1 MKEKIKKIVKVL
13 FYFSLLFFL
22 VIYLGQ
28 MTGYYK
34 VPEERKVVLTDEA
47 MERFEEDVKNGKE
60 IIAGNYLEKENN
72 YNNNLS
78 LLGVKLSKLIE
89 NGFNKL
95 MWLILNELES
105 VIDS

>member
-1 MKEKIKKIVKVL
+1 MLKGKKGKKG
-13 FYFSLLFFL
+13 FTLLEL
-22 VIYLGQ
+22 VIAIGLLALFAVFIGVSLNRTFKKQ
-28 MTGYYK
+28 
-34 VPEERKVVLTDEA
+34 
-47 MERFEEDVKNGKE
+47 
-60 IIAGNYLEKENN
+60 KEND

-89 NGFNKL
+89 NGFNKI

>member
-1 MKEKIKKIVKVL
+1 
-13 FYFSLLFFL
+13 
-22 VIYLGQ
+22 

-34 VPEERKVVLTDEA
+34 VPEERKIVLTDEA

-60 IIAGNYLEKENN
+60 IIAGNYLEKEND

>member
-28 MTGYYK
+28 MTGYHK
-34 VPEERKVVLTDEA
+34 VPEERKIVLTDEA

-60 IIAGNYLEKENN
+60 IIAGNYLEKEND

-89 NGFNKL
+89 NGFNKI

>member
-13 FYFSLLFFL
+13 FYFFLLFFL

-28 MTGYYK
+28 MTGYHK
-34 VPEERKVVLTDEA
+34 VPEERKIVLTDEA

-60 IIAGNYLEKENN
+60 IIAGNYLEKEND

-89 NGFNKL
+89 NGFNKI

>member
-1 MKEKIKKIVKVL
+1 
-13 FYFSLLFFL
+13 
-22 VIYLGQ
+22 

-34 VPEERKVVLTDEA
+34 VPEERKIVLTDEA

-89 NGFNKL
+89 SGFNKL

>member
-1 MKEKIKKIVKVL
+1 
-13 FYFSLLFFL
+13 
-22 VIYLGQ
+22 

>member
-1 MKEKIKKIVKVL
+1 M
-13 FYFSLLFFL
+13 
-22 VIYLGQ
+22 
-28 MTGYYK
+28 
-34 VPEERKVVLTDEA
+34 
-47 MERFEEDVKNGKE
+47 KNGKE

-89 NGFNKL
+89 SGFNKL

>member
-1 MKEKIKKIVKVL
+1 
-13 FYFSLLFFL
+13 
-22 VIYLGQ
+22 

-34 VPEERKVVLTDEA
+34 VPEERKIVLTDEA

>member
-34 VPEERKVVLTDEA
+34 VPEERKIVLTDEA
-47 MERFEEDVKNGKE
+47 M
-60 IIAGNYLEKENN
+60 
-72 YNNNLS
+72 
-78 LLGVKLSKLIE
+78 
-89 NGFNKL
+89 
-95 MWLILNELES
+95 
-105 VIDS
+105 